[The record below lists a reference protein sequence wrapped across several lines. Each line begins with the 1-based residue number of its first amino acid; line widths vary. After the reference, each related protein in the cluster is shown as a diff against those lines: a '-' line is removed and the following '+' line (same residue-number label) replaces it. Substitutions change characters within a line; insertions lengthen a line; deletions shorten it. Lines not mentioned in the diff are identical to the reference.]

1 MNTLWFWHGLQS
13 LLLQIWIKTH
23 LITLYNREYFNDCVC
38 SLPPKCI
45 FLHLVEKQ
53 VWCTSGLHSGCL
65 YRDSHQILLCFF
77 GCTAPLLKVV
87 ILGLK
92 QKLVW
97 SSLKGLKK
105 ERLSCYVWKSLDPL
119 WSWAVMTQTWSE
131 PFYIPS
137 FSSTC
142 QSFTEL
148 IF

>member
-1 MNTLWFWHGLQS
+1 MNTLALWHGLQS

-23 LITLYNREYFNDCVC
+23 LITLYNRGYFNDCVH

-45 FLHLVEKQ
+45 FLYLVAGFTFIRAPLWLLVQ
-53 VWCTSGLHSGCL
+53 GFTSHSPM
-65 YRDSHQILLCFF
+65 FF
-77 GCTAPLLKVV
+77 CCTAPLLKVV

-97 SSLKGLKK
+97 SYLKGLKK